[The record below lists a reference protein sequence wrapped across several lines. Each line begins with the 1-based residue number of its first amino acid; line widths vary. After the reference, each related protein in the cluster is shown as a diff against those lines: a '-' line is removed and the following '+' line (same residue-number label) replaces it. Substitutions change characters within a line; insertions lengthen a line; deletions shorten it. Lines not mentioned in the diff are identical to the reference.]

1 MAWPSNTYAPTLVVI
16 LGLLGCGT
24 ATAPDPLLTAM
35 PASTPTPWPSITLGP
50 EDLRGPPPV
59 MAPTRAGPPG
69 LVTKAP
75 AASSGDPADAIQIS
89 VSGEPGS
96 YRFSVTVRSPD
107 TGCDRYADWWEVV
120 SPGGQLI
127 YRRVLLHSHSS
138 EQPFT
143 RSGGPINVQPGET
156 VIVRGHMNGMGYG
169 GAGLKGSVTGGFAP
183 MEIPGAFGAGLDRLG
198 PLPAGCAY

>member
-1 MAWPSNTYAPTLVVI
+1 MDHADVI
-16 LGLLGCGT
+16 G
-24 ATAPDPLLTAM
+24 
-35 PASTPTPWPSITLGP
+35 
-50 EDLRGPPPV
+50 
-59 MAPTRAGPPG
+59 
-69 LVTKAP
+69 
-75 AASSGDPADAIQIS
+75 IS

-96 YRFSVTVRSPD
+96 YRFLVTVRSPD

-127 YRRVLLHSHSS
+127 YRRVLLHSHSG

-143 RSGGPINVQPGET
+143 RSGGPVDVQPDET

-198 PLPAGCAY
+198 PLPSGCAY